1 MTSTD
6 PRNLDWLMTR
16 FVEHVV
22 DVSHAIVVSADG
34 LVMAANDALPSD
46 RAEQFGAVVSGLASL
61 AVGAAQIFR
70 GGGVLQTVVEMEQG
84 YLLIMAVGDGSYIAA
99 LTRDS
104 ADLGQ
109 VGYEMALLVERV
121 GTVISAKPRTP
132 AGY

>member
-1 MTSTD
+1 
-6 PRNLDWLMTR
+6 MTR

>member
-1 MTSTD
+1 MRCPVIGPS
-6 PRNLDWLMTR
+6 
-16 FVEHVV
+16 
-22 DVSHAIVVSADG
+22 SSA
-34 LVMAANDALPSD
+34 PSSPAW
-46 RAEQFGAVVSGLASL
+46 RASL
-61 AVGAAQIFR
+61 